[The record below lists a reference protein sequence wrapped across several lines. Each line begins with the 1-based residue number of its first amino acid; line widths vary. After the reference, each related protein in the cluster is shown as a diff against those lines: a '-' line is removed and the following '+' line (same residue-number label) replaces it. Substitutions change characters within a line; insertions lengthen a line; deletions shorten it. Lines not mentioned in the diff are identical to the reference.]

1 LENRKFLSKKLFHF
15 RKTDAICLRDLIEAE
30 NIDIDPVRNQDAIA
44 FPSHRDVLSLALGV
58 VYRKPGVYQ

>member
-1 LENRKFLSKKLFHF
+1 M
-15 RKTDAICLRDLIEAE
+15 RDLIEAE

-44 FPSHRDVLSLALGV
+44 FPSHGDVLSLALGV